1 VCLETVEK
9 QGGGRISFIIVD
21 GYNLIGVHHRDL
33 EVRRSLLIDL
43 LVRYRRK
50 KGHQITVVF
59 DGWKDGRGVET
70 SSMSGGVRIIY
81 SRLGEKADS
90 VIRRIVS
97 TERHEWVVVSSD
109 REIASHA
116 WSMNSVPVPS
126 EEFLSLL
133 EAGDTEGSGDAG
145 GQEQEEEEDDGERQS
160 ARKGSSHKQSKK
172 EKALQRVLGRL

>member
-1 VCLETVEK
+1 V
-9 QGGGRISFIIVD
+9 S
-21 GYNLIGVHHRDL
+21 
-33 EVRRSLLIDL
+33 
-43 LVRYRRK
+43 YRRR

-70 SSMSGGVRIIY
+70 SSVSGGVRIIY
-81 SRLGEKADS
+81 SSLGEKADS

-133 EAGDTEGSGDAG
+133 EARDAEGVGDADRH
-145 GQEQEEEEDDGERQS
+145 GQEEEDDGEKQYM
-160 ARKGSSHKQSKK
+160 RKGSSHKQSKK